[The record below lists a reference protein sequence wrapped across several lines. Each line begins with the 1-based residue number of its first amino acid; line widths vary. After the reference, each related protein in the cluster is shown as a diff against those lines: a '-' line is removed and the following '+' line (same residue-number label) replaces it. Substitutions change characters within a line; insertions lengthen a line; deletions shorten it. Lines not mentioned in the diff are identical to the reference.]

1 MALVNL
7 LRLTRCDRQL
17 WQTSPTTAS
26 PMSFVL
32 SLFLLCAVSLPT
44 LAQAPPQSQ
53 PSQKKEPLGA
63 LTSAGETYVNDSPA
77 SGESTIFARD
87 QVRTGQ
93 TGIATFTVSGKGT
106 LKISPESRVVFG
118 GGYDYVAELEAGTV
132 TLSSIAGP
140 NGVVLRVG
148 NFVVVSSIRQPSATS
163 RVTRAADG
171 SFQVACL
178 DGSVGVLTLESKSGQ
193 FLPAGQSL
201 TASANAQ
208 LLPAVPSAISGR
220 TFHPSWLLLGAGG
233 AAAAGALAA
242 LGHGS
247 SKQSISPSTP

>member
-1 MALVNL
+1 MALISL
-7 LRLTRCDRQL
+7 PRLTRCDRQL
-17 WQTSPTTAS
+17 PRTAS
-26 PMSFVL
+26 TTIAPVCLALTF
-32 SLFLLCAVSLPT
+32 FLLSAVSLPSC
-44 LAQAPPQSQ
+44 AQAPRPGQ
-53 PSQKKEPLGA
+53 PSQKKEPLGS
-63 LTSAGETYVNDSPA
+63 LTTAGEAYVNDSPA
-77 SGESTIFARD
+77 SGESTIFAGD

-93 TGIATFTVSGKGT
+93 TGIATFAVSGKGT
-106 LKISPESRVVFG
+106 LKISPESRVVFS
-118 GGYDYVAELEAGTV
+118 GGYEFVAELEAGTV
-132 TLSSIAGP
+132 VLSSVAGP

-201 TASANAQ
+201 TASANSQ
-208 LLPAVPSAISGR
+208 VLPAIPSPTSGR
-220 TFHPSWLLLGAGG
+220 NFHPGWLLMGAGG

-247 SKQSISPSTP
+247 KQSISPSTP